1 MLDERTALLDDDERL
16 GVATRCVV
24 VLVRLGVATRC
35 VVVLVRLGV
44 ATRCVAVLV
53 RLGVTLVVDLRTFVL
68 P

>member
-1 MLDERTALLDDDERL
+1 MLDERTALLDDERTALLDDDERL

-35 VVVLVRLGV
+35 GV
-44 ATRCVAVLV
+44 VLV